1 MPAACMSGLSALRA
15 RQRPLGA
22 SDRENR
28 AAIETG
34 LCQVEVQLLLLLLL
48 LFVEI
53 FNKNINRSK
62 LIILVKFSNINLL

>member
-1 MPAACMSGLSALRA
+1 MSGLSVLRA

-34 LCQVEVQLLLLLLL
+34 LCQVEVQLLLLLL
-48 LFVEI
+48 FAEI

>member
-1 MPAACMSGLSALRA
+1 MSGLSALRA

-48 LFVEI
+48 LLFAEI
-53 FNKNINRSK
+53 SIKTLTGQNSLFW
-62 LIILVKFSNINLL
+62 

>member
-34 LCQVEVQLLLLLLL
+34 LCQVEVQLLLLLL
-48 LFVEI
+48 FAEI

>member
-1 MPAACMSGLSALRA
+1 MPVACMSGLSALRA

-34 LCQVEVQLLLLLLL
+34 LCQVEVQLLLLLL
-48 LFVEI
+48 FAEI